1 MFIGNTSSQQLL
13 KSYLD
18 IFSAWVQS
26 APSFY
31 ILSGPANIG
40 KSSYVTELIKSYLGW
55 FWQNDLLH
63 IKDFSSELGKKHSI
77 KIEYDKWSETSKTLA
92 DDYQYQDLGIR
103 EINARLQQSFVGK
116 MKVVLI
122 ENIERIVPAAA
133 NAFLKT
139 CEEPLP
145 GRLIIATT
153 SHRSQLIDTII
164 SRALVIHFNE
174 VSTEELLQF
183 ADEQKFFPDNQE
195 LKELV
200 CDMALGKPGMLIHLH
215 DLLQNNE
222 ALSTQ
227 FTQILP
233 LLTKGSHLFQA
244 QDIFKNF
251 KKFGIRESFLDGWIA
266 YCTRHN
272 LDAQAKRRLQVKKMM
287 KVPVNGEHLMLYG
300 LLDK

>member
-1 MFIGNTSSQQLL
+1 MFIWNQSSQQLL

-18 IFSAWVQS
+18 IFSAWTKS

-31 ILSGPANIG
+31 ILSGPAHIG
-40 KSSYVTELIKSYLGW
+40 KSSYVTELIKDYLGW

-63 IKDFSSELGKKHSI
+63 IKDFSDELGKKHSI
-77 KIEYDKWSETSKTLA
+77 KIEYDKSSETAKTLA
-92 DDYQYQDLGIR
+92 SDFQYQDLGIR
-103 EINARLQQSFVGK
+103 EINTRLQQSFVGK

-153 SHRSQLIDTII
+153 SHSSQLLDTII
-164 SRALVIHFNE
+164 SRALVVHFNE
-174 VSTEELLQF
+174 VSTQELLQF
-183 ADEQKFFPDNQE
+183 ADDQKLFTGQPV

-215 DLLQNNE
+215 DLLSKDE
-222 ALSTQ
+222 TLTTQ
-227 FTQILP
+227 FVQIIP
-233 LLTKGSHLFQA
+233 LLTKWSHLFHA

-251 KKFGIRESFLDGWIA
+251 KKYGIRESFLDGRIA
-266 YCTRHN
+266 YCTRHD
-272 LDAQAKRRLQVKKMM
+272 LDKQAKRRLKVKKMM

-300 LLDK
+300 LLDD

>member
-1 MFIGNTSSQQLL
+1 
-13 KSYLD
+13 
-18 IFSAWVQS
+18 
-26 APSFY
+26 
-31 ILSGPANIG
+31 
-40 KSSYVTELIKSYLGW
+40 
-55 FWQNDLLH
+55 
-63 IKDFSSELGKKHSI
+63 
-77 KIEYDKWSETSKTLA
+77 
-92 DDYQYQDLGIR
+92 
-103 EINARLQQSFVGK
+103 

-153 SHRSQLIDTII
+153 SHSSQLLDTII
-164 SRALVIHFNE
+164 SRALVVHFNE

-183 ADEQKFFPDNQE
+183 ADEQKFFPDNKE

-200 CDMALGKPGMLIHLH
+200 CDMALGKPGMLIQLN
-215 DLLQNNE
+215 DLLVNNE
-222 ALSTQ
+222 ELSTQ

-233 LLTKGSHLFQA
+233 LLTQGSHLFQA

-251 KKFGIRESFLDGWIA
+251 KKNGIRDSFLDGRIA
-266 YCTRHN
+266 YCTRHD
-272 LDAQAKRRLQVKKMM
+272 LDTQAKRRLKVKKMM
-287 KVPVNGEHLMLYG
+287 KSTVNVEHLMLYG

>member
-18 IFSAWVQS
+18 IFSAWAKS

-31 ILSGPANIG
+31 TLSGPEHIG
-40 KSSYVTELIKSYLGW
+40 KSSYAAELLKDYLGA
-55 FWQNDLLH
+55 FGHSDLLH
-63 IKDFSSELGKKHSI
+63 IKDFSAELGKKHSL
-77 KIEYDKWSETSKTLA
+77 KIEYDKWSETSKTLSS
-92 DDYQYQDLGIR
+92 DFQYQDLGIR
-103 EINARLQQSFVGK
+103 EINARLQQSSIGK
-116 MKVVLI
+116 MKVLLI

-153 SHRSQLIDTII
+153 SHRSQLLDTII

-174 VSTEELLQF
+174 LSTQELLQF
-183 ADEQKFFPDNQE
+183 ADEQKLFVGQPV

-215 DLLQNNE
+215 DLLSKDE
-222 ALSTQ
+222 ALTTQ
-227 FTQILP
+227 FVQIIP
-233 LLTKGSHLFQA
+233 LLTKWTHLFQA

-251 KKFGIRESFLDGWIA
+251 KKNGIRETFLDGRIA
-266 YCTRHN
+266 YCTRN
-272 LDAQAKRRLQVKKMM
+272 DLDDQAKRRMKVKKMM
-287 KVPVNGEHLMLYG
+287 KSTVNVEHLMLYG